1 MFKYIPCLFLDGTMK
16 VRSGHIQFEKGIKY
30 KDLLPIYKEL
40 YMKFLRETGQL
51 PEEEE
56 ITNML
61 IAENLLDLERG
72 KKPEGYNRQGRMR
85 MIFPIIEKPS
95 KGIEMYIYG
104 HYHSAKSLE
113 VARVTESLSQYLKNN
128 GFNNE
133 VDWDNMLIHKYKK

>member
-1 MFKYIPCLFLDGTMK
+1 MVIMK
-16 VRSGHIQFEKGIKY
+16 VRSGHIEFKKGMKY
-30 KDLLPIYKEL
+30 KDLIPVYKEL

-56 ITNML
+56 VTNML
-61 IAENLLDLERG
+61 IRENLIDLEKG

-85 MIFPIIEKPS
+85 MIFPIVQKPNQNL
-95 KGIEMYIYG
+95 EMYIYG

-113 VARVTESLSQYLKNN
+113 VARVTESLSQFLKNH
-128 GFNNE
+128 GFDNE